1 MHLLLLTLVGE
12 RLDEMT
18 APSCLCLG
26 QAGSGQKAE
35 RGARL
40 GVIKRKGEA
49 RSGEKAGREAK
60 LGVVRRQ
67 GEGSS

>member
-12 RLDEMT
+12 RPDEMT

-26 QAGSGQKAE
+26 QAGCGQKVG
-35 RGARL
+35 RGVR
-40 GVIKRKGEA
+40 
-49 RSGEKAGREAK
+49 